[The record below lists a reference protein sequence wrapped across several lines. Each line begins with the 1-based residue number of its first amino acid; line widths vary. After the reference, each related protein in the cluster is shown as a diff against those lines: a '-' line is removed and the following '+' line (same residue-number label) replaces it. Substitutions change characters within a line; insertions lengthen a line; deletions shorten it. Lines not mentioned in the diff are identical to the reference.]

1 MSHMILGHSE
11 NKLQLMMAV
20 QIFQLSCYSLID
32 PVGYL
37 SYAIDF
43 IIAEIVELIDKG
55 NLKLSTNTI
64 VLNTNVINT
73 NTIVL
78 NTNVI
83 NTNILTTN
91 ILITNILNTN
101 AINTNTLILIY
112 LILIYLILM

>member
-55 NLKLSTNTI
+55 NLKLN
-64 VLNTNVINT
+64 INT

-78 NTNVI
+78 NTNV
-83 NTNILTTN
+83 TN
-91 ILITNILNTN
+91 TNILNTN
-101 AINTNTLILIY
+101 ILNTNILNTNTLILI
-112 LILIYLILM
+112 L

>member
-11 NKLQLMMAV
+11 NKLQFMMAV

-55 NLKLSTNTI
+55 NLKLN
-64 VLNTNVINT
+64 INT

-78 NTNVI
+78 NTNV
-83 NTNILTTN
+83 TN
-91 ILITNILNTN
+91 TNILNTN
-101 AINTNTLILIY
+101 ILNTNTLILI
-112 LILIYLILM
+112 L